1 MSTGLSMTDSHSA
14 PSSSLRRLRVSHYLL
29 LIFICLVS
37 FLPGIGSIPPLDR
50 DESRYV
56 QATHQMAESGDYVD
70 IRFQDASRY
79 KKPIG
84 IYWLQSAALKLT
96 GHDGDAPIW
105 VYRLVSVA
113 GATVA
118 VIGTAILGAAFF
130 GQSAGLLA
138 GIALAAIVMLGFEA
152 RVAKTD
158 AMVLATVVFAQ
169 GGLAWIW
176 MASRMQAVERWA
188 PALVFWVATAAGV
201 LIKGPITPFVSLL
214 TMATLSLFYRDW
226 RWLKRLKPLSGI
238 LILLAIVLPWLI
250 LITLKSGGTFFNESV
265 NKDFL
270 SKVGDGQESH
280 GAPPGYF
287 ALIFVVFI
295 WPFGVLAVRG
305 GLQALS
311 RLREDPRLAFLT
323 AWYIPFWLVTELIP
337 TKLPHYILPA
347 YPALLLMMAW
357 AIDTGIANEPYRGR
371 WQIWLER
378 LTLLGL
384 AVATLAI
391 MGAGLVLP
399 YVMTDSFS
407 FAGIIVF
414 FTALAAGIFASGLIL
429 NHNLKGALQ
438 AAATFAII
446 TFGLLTWGVI
456 PALTPIW
463 LSPAIAD
470 AFKAAKQC
478 DNSVLASASYAEPS
492 LVFLAGTGTILTN
505 GQGAAQQLLADPA
518 CAIAAVDERERD
530 AFIANLPRGEQSVAA
545 VATVSGIN
553 YSKGRR
559 TTITLYRALQ

>member
-1 MSTGLSMTDSHSA
+1 MIHSDPVPA
-14 PSSSLRRLRVSHYLL
+14 RTARLRPSHYLL

-37 FLPGIGSIPPLDR
+37 FVPGIASIPPLDR

-96 GHDGDAPIW
+96 GYDDHAPVW
-105 VYRLVSVA
+105 AYRLVSVL
-113 GATVA
+113 GATLA
-118 VIGTAILGAAFF
+118 VLGTAALGAFLF

-169 GGLAWIW
+169 GALTWIW
-176 MASRMQAVERWA
+176 MASRVHAAARWT
-188 PALVFWVATAAGV
+188 PALIFWVATAAGA

-214 TMATLSLFYRDW
+214 TMGTLSLFYREW
-226 RWLKRLKPLSGI
+226 RWLKRLKPLSGV
-238 LILLAIVLPWLI
+238 LILLAIVLPWLV
-250 LITLKSGGTFFNESV
+250 LITLKSGGAFFNESV

-270 SKVGDGQESH
+270 SKVGDAQESH

-295 WPFGVLAVRG
+295 WPFGVLAIRG

-323 AWYIPFWLVTELIP
+323 AWYVPFWLVTELIP
-337 TKLPHYILPA
+337 TKLPHYVLPA

-357 AIDTGIANEPYRGR
+357 AVDTGIAAQPYRGR

-378 LTLLGL
+378 LTLFGL
-384 AVATLAI
+384 VVATLGI

-399 YVMTDSFS
+399 YVMTGSFS
-407 FAGIIVF
+407 FPGIVVF
-414 FTALAAGIFASGLIL
+414 FTALAAGVFASGLIL

-446 TFGLLTWGVI
+446 TLGLLTWGVI
-456 PALTPIW
+456 PALTPMW
-463 LSPAIAD
+463 LSPAVAD

-478 DNSVLASASYAEPS
+478 DNSVLASASYSEPS
-492 LVFLAGTGTILTN
+492 LVFLAGTKTLLTD
-505 GQGAAQQLLADPA
+505 GPGAAQHLTSDPA
-518 CAIAAVDERERD
+518 CAISAVDEREHD
-530 AFIANLPRGEQSVAA
+530 AFIKSLPQGEKSVAA

-553 YSKGRR
+553 YSKGRK
-559 TTITLYRALQ
+559 TTITLYKAVP

>member
-1 MSTGLSMTDSHSA
+1 MLMT
-14 PSSSLRRLRVSHYLL
+14 SSDLVPGGGTKLRASHYLL
-29 LIFICLVS
+29 LVFICLVS
-37 FLPGIGSIPPLDR
+37 FVPGIASIPPLDR
-50 DESRYV
+50 DEARYV

-79 KKPIG
+79 KKPVG

-96 GHDGDAPIW
+96 GYNNDAPVW

-113 GATVA
+113 GATIA
-118 VIGTAILGAAFF
+118 VLGTAALGAFLF
-130 GQSAGLLA
+130 GQSAGLMA
-138 GIALAAIVMLGFEA
+138 GVALAAIVMLGFEA

-158 AMVLATVVFAQ
+158 ATVLATVVIAQ
-169 GGLAWIW
+169 GALASIW
-176 MASRMQAVERWA
+176 MASRKQAAAKWA
-188 PALVFWVATAAGV
+188 PAVIFWVATAAGV

-214 TMATLSLFYRDW
+214 TMGSLSLFYREW

-250 LITLKSGGTFFNESV
+250 LITLKSGGAFFNESV

-270 SKVGDGQESH
+270 SKVGDAQESH

-287 ALIFVVFI
+287 ALIFVAFI
-295 WPFGVLAVRG
+295 WPFGVLAIRG

-357 AIDTGIANEPYRGR
+357 AIDTGVAAQPYRGR
-371 WQIWLER
+371 WQIWVER

-384 AVATLAI
+384 AAATLGF

-399 YVMTDSFS
+399 YVMTGSFS
-407 FAGIIVF
+407 FPGIIAF
-414 FTALAAGIFASGLIL
+414 FTAAAAGVFASGLVL
-429 NHNLKGALQ
+429 NQNLKRALQ
-438 AAATFAII
+438 ASATFAII
-446 TFGLLTWGVI
+446 TLTLLTWGVV

-463 LSPAIAD
+463 LSPAVAN
-470 AFKAAKQC
+470 AFNAAKPC

-492 LVFLAGTGTILTN
+492 LVFLAGTKTVLTD
-505 GQGAAQQLLADPA
+505 GAGAAKHLVDHPA
-518 CAIAAVDERERD
+518 CAISAVDEREHD
-530 AFIANLPRGEQSVAA
+530 TFIKALPQGEKSVAA
-545 VATVSGIN
+545 VGTVSGIN
-553 YSKGRR
+553 YSKGRK
-559 TTITLYRALQ
+559 TTITLYKAVQ

>member
-1 MSTGLSMTDSHSA
+1 MT
-14 PSSSLRRLRVSHYLL
+14 SSDLVPGGGTKLRASHYLL
-29 LIFICLVS
+29 LVFICLVS
-37 FLPGIGSIPPLDR
+37 FVPGIASIPPLDR
-50 DESRYV
+50 DEARYV

-79 KKPIG
+79 KKPVG

-96 GHDGDAPIW
+96 GYNNDAPVW

-113 GATVA
+113 GATIA
-118 VIGTAILGAAFF
+118 VLGTAALGAFLF
-130 GQSAGLLA
+130 GQSAGLMA
-138 GIALAAIVMLGFEA
+138 GVALAAIVMLGFEA

-158 AMVLATVVFAQ
+158 ATVLATVVIAQ
-169 GGLAWIW
+169 GALASIW
-176 MASRMQAVERWA
+176 MASRKQAAAKWA
-188 PALVFWVATAAGV
+188 PAVIFWVATAAGV

-214 TMATLSLFYRDW
+214 TMGSLSLFYREW

-250 LITLKSGGTFFNESV
+250 LITLKSGGAFFNESV

-270 SKVGDGQESH
+270 SKVGDAQESH

-287 ALIFVVFI
+287 ALIFVAFI
-295 WPFGVLAVRG
+295 WPFGVLAIRG

-357 AIDTGIANEPYRGR
+357 AIDTGVAAQPYRGR
-371 WQIWLER
+371 WQIWVER

-384 AVATLAI
+384 AAATLGF

-399 YVMTDSFS
+399 YVMTGSFS
-407 FAGIIVF
+407 FPGIIAF
-414 FTALAAGIFASGLIL
+414 FTAAAAGVFASGLVL
-429 NHNLKGALQ
+429 NQNLKRALQ
-438 AAATFAII
+438 ASATFAII
-446 TFGLLTWGVI
+446 TLTLLTWGVV

-463 LSPAIAD
+463 LSPAVAN
-470 AFKAAKQC
+470 AFNAAKPC

-492 LVFLAGTGTILTN
+492 LVFLAGTKTVLTD
-505 GQGAAQQLLADPA
+505 GAGAAKHLVDHPA
-518 CAIAAVDERERD
+518 CAISAVDEREHD
-530 AFIANLPRGEQSVAA
+530 TFIKALPQGEKSVAA
-545 VATVSGIN
+545 VGTVSGIN
-553 YSKGRR
+553 YSKGRK
-559 TTITLYRALQ
+559 TTITLYKAVQ

>member
-1 MSTGLSMTDSHSA
+1 MTSLDQVSA
-14 PSSSLRRLRVSHYLL
+14 GAARLRPSHYLL

-37 FLPGIGSIPPLDR
+37 FVPGIASIPPLDR
-50 DESRYV
+50 DESRYI

-96 GHDGDAPIW
+96 GYDDNAPVW
-105 VYRLVSVA
+105 AYRLVSVT

-118 VIGTAILGAAFF
+118 VLATAALGALLF

-158 AMVLATVVFAQ
+158 ATILATVVIAQ
-169 GGLAWIW
+169 AALASIW
-176 MASRMQAVERWA
+176 MASRRKAAETWA
-188 PALVFWVATAAGV
+188 PALVFWLATAIGV
-201 LIKGPITPFVSLL
+201 LIKGPITPFVSIL
-214 TMATLSLFYRDW
+214 TMGTLSLFYREW
-226 RWLKRLKPLSGI
+226 RWLKRLKPGPGI
-238 LILLAIVLPWLI
+238 LILLAIVLPWII
-250 LITLKSGGTFFNESV
+250 LITMKSGGAFFNESV

-270 SKVGDGQESH
+270 SKVGDAQESH

-311 RLREDPRLAFLT
+311 RLRDDPRLAFLV
-323 AWYIPFWLVTELIP
+323 AWYVPFWLVTELIP

-357 AIDTGIANEPYRGR
+357 AIDTGIAATPYRGR

-384 AVATLAI
+384 GAATLGL

-399 YVMTDSFS
+399 YVMTGSFS
-407 FAGIIVF
+407 FPGIIACI
-414 FTALAAGIFASGLIL
+414 TALAAGTLASGLIL

-456 PALTPIW
+456 PALKPMW
-463 LSPAIAD
+463 LSPAIAN
-470 AFKAAKQC
+470 AYNAARPC
-478 DNSVLASASYAEPS
+478 PTSVLASASYAEPS
-492 LVFLAGTGTILTN
+492 LVFLAGTETILTD
-505 GQGAAQQLLADPA
+505 GAGAARHLLDDPK
-518 CAIAAVDERERD
+518 CAISAVDEREHA
-530 AFIANLPRGEQSVAA
+530 AFIASLPQGETSVSA

-559 TTITLYRALQ
+559 TTVTLYKTAQ

>member
-1 MSTGLSMTDSHSA
+1 MTSSDLAPGGSTK
-14 PSSSLRRLRVSHYLL
+14 LRASHYLL
-29 LIFICLVS
+29 LIFICLIS
-37 FLPGIGSIPPLDR
+37 FVPGIASIPPLDR

-79 KKPIG
+79 KKPVG

-96 GHDGDAPIW
+96 GYDDNAPVW
-105 VYRLVSVA
+105 VYRLVSVT
-113 GATVA
+113 GATIA
-118 VIGTAILGAAFF
+118 VLGTAALGAFLF
-130 GQSAGLLA
+130 GQSAGLMA

-158 AMVLATVVFAQ
+158 ATLLATVVIAQ
-169 GGLAWIW
+169 GALASIW
-176 MASRMQAVERWA
+176 MASRKQAAERWA
-188 PALVFWVATAAGV
+188 PALIFWIATAIGV

-214 TMATLSLFYRDW
+214 TMGSLSLFYREW
-226 RWLKRLKPLSGI
+226 RWLKRLKPFSGI
-238 LILLAIVLPWLI
+238 LVLLAIVLPWLI
-250 LITLKSGGTFFNESV
+250 LITLKSGGAFFNESV

-270 SKVGDGQESH
+270 SKVGDAQESH

-295 WPFGVLAVRG
+295 WPFGVLAIRG

-357 AIDTGIANEPYRGR
+357 AIDASVATQPYRGR
-371 WQIWLER
+371 WQIWVER

-384 AVATLAI
+384 AAATLAF

-399 YVMTDSFS
+399 YVMTGSFS
-407 FAGIIVF
+407 FPGIIAF
-414 FTALAAGIFASGLIL
+414 FSALAAGVFASGLVL
-429 NHNLKGALQ
+429 NHNLKRALQ
-438 AAATFAII
+438 ASATFAII
-446 TFGLLTWGVI
+446 TLVLLTWGVV

-463 LSPAIAD
+463 LSPAIAN
-470 AFKAAKQC
+470 AFNAAKQC
-478 DNSVLASASYAEPS
+478 DNSVLASAGYSEPS
-492 LVFLAGTGTILTN
+492 LVFLSGTPTLLTD
-505 GQGAAQQLLADPA
+505 GAGAAKHLTDDPA
-518 CAIAAVDERERD
+518 CAISAVDERERD
-530 AFIANLPRGEQSVAA
+530 AFIKGLPQGEKSVATL
-545 VATVSGIN
+545 ATVTGIN
-553 YSKGRR
+553 YSKGRK
-559 TTITLYRALQ
+559 TTITLYKAAQ

>member
-1 MSTGLSMTDSHSA
+1 MTHADPAPGSA
-14 PSSSLRRLRVSHYLL
+14 RRLRASHYLL

-37 FLPGIGSIPPLDR
+37 FVPGIASIPPLDR
-50 DESRYV
+50 DESRYI

-70 IRFQDASRY
+70 IRFQDSSRY

-96 GHDGDAPIW
+96 GYGDNTPVW
-105 VYRLVSVA
+105 TYRLVSVA
-113 GATVA
+113 GATLA
-118 VIGTAILGAAFF
+118 VIGTAALGAFFF

-158 AMVLATVVFAQ
+158 ATVLATVVFAQ
-169 GGLAWIW
+169 GALAWIW
-176 MASRMQAVERWA
+176 MASRVQAAERWT
-188 PALVFWVATAAGV
+188 PALIFWVATAIGV
-201 LIKGPITPFVSLL
+201 LIKGPITPFISLL
-214 TMATLSLFYRDW
+214 TMGTLSLFYREW
-226 RWLKRLKPLSGI
+226 RWLKRLKPLSGV

-250 LITLKSGGTFFNESV
+250 LITLKSGGAFFNESV

-270 SKVGDGQESH
+270 SKVGDAQESH

-287 ALIFVVFI
+287 ALIFVFFI
-295 WPFGVLAVRG
+295 WPFGVLAIRG

-311 RLREDPRLAFLT
+311 RLREDPRLAFLM
-323 AWYIPFWLVTELIP
+323 AWYIPFWLVTELVP

-347 YPALLLMMAW
+347 YPAVLLMMAW
-357 AIDTGIANEPYRGR
+357 AVDTGIAMQPYRGR

-384 AVATLAI
+384 AAATLAL

-399 YVMTDSFS
+399 YVMTGSFS
-407 FAGIIVF
+407 FPGVIVF

-429 NHNLKGALQ
+429 NQNLKGALQ

-446 TFGLLTWGVI
+446 TLGLLTWGVI

-463 LSPAIAD
+463 LSPAIAN
-470 AFKAAKQC
+470 AFNAAKPC
-478 DNSVLASASYAEPS
+478 SNSVLASARYTEPS
-492 LVFLAGTGTILTN
+492 LVFLAGTKTLLTD
-505 GQGAAQQLLADPA
+505 GQGAAQHLLRDPA
-518 CAIAAVDERERD
+518 CAISAVDDREHD
-530 AFIANLPRGEQSVAA
+530 AFISNLPQGERSVAA
-545 VATVSGIN
+545 VATVSGVN

-559 TTITLYRALQ
+559 MTITLYKAVK

>member
-1 MSTGLSMTDSHSA
+1 MLMTSSHIATGGGTK
-14 PSSSLRRLRVSHYLL
+14 LRASHYLL
-29 LIFICLVS
+29 LVFICLIS
-37 FLPGIGSIPPLDR
+37 FIPGIASIPPLDR
-50 DESRYV
+50 DEARYV
-56 QATHQMAESGDYVD
+56 QATYQMAESGDYVD

-79 KKPIG
+79 KKPVG

-96 GHDGDAPIW
+96 GYNNDAPVW

-113 GATVA
+113 GATIA
-118 VIGTAILGAAFF
+118 VLGTAALGAFLF
-130 GQSAGLLA
+130 GQSAGLMA

-158 AMVLATVVFAQ
+158 ATVLATVVIAQ
-169 GGLAWIW
+169 GALASIW
-176 MASRMQAVERWA
+176 MASRKEEAAKWA
-188 PALVFWVATAAGV
+188 PAVIFWVATAAGV

-214 TMATLSLFYRDW
+214 TMGSLSLFYREW

-238 LILLAIVLPWLI
+238 FILLAIVLPWLI
-250 LITLKSGGTFFNESV
+250 LITLKSGGAFFNESV

-270 SKVGDGQESH
+270 SKVGDAQESH

-295 WPFGVLAVRG
+295 WPFGVLAIRG

-357 AIDTGIANEPYRGR
+357 AIDTGIAAQPYRGR
-371 WQIWLER
+371 WQIWVER

-384 AVATLAI
+384 AAATVGF

-399 YVMTDSFS
+399 YVMTGSFS
-407 FAGIIVF
+407 FPGIIAF
-414 FTALAAGIFASGLIL
+414 FTAAAAGVFASGLVL
-429 NHNLKGALQ
+429 NHNLKRALQ
-438 AAATFAII
+438 ASATFAII
-446 TFGLLTWGVI
+446 TLTLLTWGVV

-463 LSPAIAD
+463 LSPAVAN
-470 AFKAAKQC
+470 AFNAAKAC
-478 DNSVLASASYAEPS
+478 NNSVLASANYAEPS
-492 LVFLAGTGTILTN
+492 LVFLAGTKTVLTD
-505 GQGAAQQLLADPA
+505 GAGAAKHLTDDPA
-518 CAIAAVDERERD
+518 CAISAVDEREHD
-530 AFIANLPRGEQSVAA
+530 TFIKALPQGEKSVAA

-553 YSKGRR
+553 YSKGRK
-559 TTITLYRALQ
+559 TTITLYKAAQ

>member
-1 MSTGLSMTDSHSA
+1 MTSSDLA
-14 PSSSLRRLRVSHYLL
+14 PGGGTKLRASHYLL

-37 FLPGIGSIPPLDR
+37 FVPGIASIPPLDR

-79 KKPIG
+79 KKPVG
-84 IYWLQSAALKLT
+84 IYWLQSAALKLM
-96 GHDGDAPIW
+96 GYDDNAPVW
-105 VYRLVSVA
+105 VYRLVSVT
-113 GATVA
+113 GATIA
-118 VIGTAILGAAFF
+118 VLGTAALGAFLF
-130 GQSAGLLA
+130 GQSAGFMA
-138 GIALAAIVMLGFEA
+138 GLALAAIVMLGFEA

-158 AMVLATVVFAQ
+158 ATVLATVVIAQ
-169 GGLAWIW
+169 GALASIW
-176 MASRMQAVERWA
+176 MASRKQAAERWA
-188 PALVFWVATAAGV
+188 PAVIFWVATAVGV

-214 TMATLSLFYRDW
+214 TMGSLSLFYREW

-250 LITLKSGGTFFNESV
+250 LITMKSGGAFFNESV

-270 SKVGDGQESH
+270 SKVGDAQESH

-295 WPFGVLAVRG
+295 WPFGVLAIRG

-323 AWYIPFWLVTELIP
+323 AWYVPFWLVTELIP

-357 AIDTGIANEPYRGR
+357 AVDTGIATQPYRGR

-384 AVATLAI
+384 AAATLGF

-399 YVMTDSFS
+399 YAMTGSFS
-407 FAGIIVF
+407 LPGIIAF
-414 FTALAAGIFASGLIL
+414 FTALAAGVFASGLVL
-429 NHNLKGALQ
+429 NHNLKRALQ
-438 AAATFAII
+438 ASATFAII
-446 TFGLLTWGVI
+446 TLVLLTWGVV

-463 LSPAIAD
+463 LSPAIAN
-470 AFKAAKQC
+470 AFNAAKQC

-492 LVFLAGTGTILTN
+492 LVFLAGTPTILTD
-505 GQGAAQQLLADPA
+505 GAGAAKHLVDDPA
-518 CAIAAVDERERD
+518 CAISAVDEREHD
-530 AFIANLPRGEQSVAA
+530 AFIKGLPQGEKSVA
-545 VATVSGIN
+545 VIATVSGIN
-553 YSKGRR
+553 YSKGRK
-559 TTITLYRALQ
+559 TTITLYKATQ